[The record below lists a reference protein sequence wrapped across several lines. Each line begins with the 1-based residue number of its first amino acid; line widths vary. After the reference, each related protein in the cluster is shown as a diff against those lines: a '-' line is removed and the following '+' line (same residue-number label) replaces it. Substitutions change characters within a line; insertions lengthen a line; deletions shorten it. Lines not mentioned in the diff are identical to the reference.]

1 MKIYLFKEGIARFS
15 TEKYVIPSEDN
26 FANTYMHLTNYSL
39 NKNNKEKFVH
49 NDTEELSNQGHK
61 RTFSSIL
68 EHIRATFAKDNN
80 SEDGEAQID
89 AMMHK
94 IENIIIRT
102 IASIEP

>member
-49 NDTEELSNQGHK
+49 NDREELSNQGHK

-68 EHIRATFAKDNN
+68 EHIRATF
-80 SEDGEAQID
+80 EDGEAQID

-94 IENIIIRT
+94 IEKIIIRT
-102 IASIEP
+102 IASIEPQLK